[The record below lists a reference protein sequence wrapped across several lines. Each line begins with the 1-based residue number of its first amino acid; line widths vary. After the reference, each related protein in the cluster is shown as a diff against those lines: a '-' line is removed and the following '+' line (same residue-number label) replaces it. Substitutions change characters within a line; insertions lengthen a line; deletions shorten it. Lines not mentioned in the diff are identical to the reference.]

1 MAVNL
6 TLRKKEFQIEA
17 NVTVKQALQKLDLN
31 PETHLVIRNG
41 EVLTENDL
49 LADGDVV
56 KLVAVI
62 SGGCE

>member
-6 TLRKKEFQIEA
+6 TLRKKEYQIEA
-17 NVTVKQALQKLDLN
+17 NVTVKQALQKLDLT
-31 PETHLVIRNG
+31 PETLLVIRNG
-41 EVLTENDL
+41 EVLTENEL
-49 LADGDVV
+49 LADSDVV